1 MGPKAMIGAQ
11 AQPWYPTEPR
21 PIDMFGH
28 GLWHQGADVVGFPT
42 NSVRATLTQ
51 PQVTWA
57 EEVTSRLNHVC
68 ALPPGWDGYHGRPT
82 RFDVAEF
89 AIALLRRVCK
99 PHTPA
104 PVIIPLPSGG
114 LQIEWHHG
122 EAQIELSIRAPYNVD
137 VWMAD
142 PPTGPEGEEAH
153 LTTDFTSILP
163 FIYKLG

>member
-11 AQPWYPTEPR
+11 AQPWYPTEPV
-21 PIDMFGH
+21 MFGH
-28 GLWHQGADVVGFPT
+28 GLLHQGPNVVGFPT

-68 ALPPGWDGYHGRPT
+68 ALPTGWDGYRGQPT
-82 RFDVAEF
+82 RFEVAKF
-89 AIALLRRVCK
+89 AIALLQRVCK

-104 PVIIPLPSGG
+104 PAIVPLPSGG
-114 LQIEWHHG
+114 LQIEWHHDD
-122 EAQIELSIRAPYNVD
+122 AQIELTIRAPYNVE

-142 PPTGPEGEEAH
+142 PHTDPNGDEIH

-163 FIYKLG
+163 FIRKLG

>member
-1 MGPKAMIGAQ
+1 MNGTQ
-11 AQPWYPTEPR
+11 TQRWYPSER
-21 PIDMFGH
+21 PMDVFGR
-28 GLWHQGADVVGFPT
+28 GRANVVGFPADFA
-42 NSVRATLTQ
+42 RATLTQ

-57 EEVTSRLNHVC
+57 DDVTARLNHIC
-68 ALPPGWDGYHGRPT
+68 ALPPGWDGYRGRST

-89 AIALLRRVCK
+89 AISLLRRVCK

-114 LQIEWHHG
+114 LQIEWHHD
-122 EAQIELSIRAPYNVD
+122 EAQIELTIRAPYNVE

-142 PPTGPEGEEAH
+142 PRTDPDGQEAH

-163 FIYKLG
+163 IIHKLG